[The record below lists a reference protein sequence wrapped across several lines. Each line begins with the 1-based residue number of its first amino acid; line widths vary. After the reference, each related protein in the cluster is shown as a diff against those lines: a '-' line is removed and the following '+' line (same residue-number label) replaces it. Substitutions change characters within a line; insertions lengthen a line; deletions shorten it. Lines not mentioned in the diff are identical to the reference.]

1 MRILLYT
8 GKGGV
13 GKTSI
18 AAATAVKLAKE
29 GKKVLIMSTD
39 QAHSLGDSFAV
50 KLSNERTEICENLF
64 ATEIDCV
71 EESEKAW
78 GHMQSWMN
86 AMLTSKGGGGIEAD
100 ELLAFPGLDEL
111 FSLLKILDIEEK
123 GEYDVLIVDC
133 APTGETLSLLKYPE
147 MFEHAML
154 TILPV
159 KKKAATAVGPAV
171 EKFMKIPMPGAEVF
185 DELGVL
191 TERLVKLRSL
201 MTNHEVLSIRIV
213 TTPEK
218 IVVRESKRNFSCL
231 HLFGYN
237 VDALIVNK
245 VYPQEALSGYF
256 SRWKQLQEEGL
267 ADIKESFS
275 DIPVFL
281 VPLFPREIRTVPI
294 LQMVADEI
302 FSGTDA
308 SLVLFDQKIF
318 DVGKDE
324 GGSYMTLFLAF
335 ADKSDL
341 AVEQTEDGFSVGIR
355 NEHRKFTIPDSL
367 KGKDISGAKYEG
379 GVLKIRFA

>member
-1 MRILLYT
+1 MRIILYT

-13 GKTSI
+13 GKTSL
-18 AAATAVKLAKE
+18 AAATAVKLACE
-29 GKKVLIMSTD
+29 GKRVLIMSTD
-39 QAHSLGDSFAV
+39 QAHSLGDSFDL
-50 KLSNERTEICENLF
+50 KLSNEPAEIQENLW

-86 AMLTSKGGGGIEAD
+86 AMLTTKGGGGIEAD

-111 FSLLKILDIEEK
+111 FSLLKILEIEEK

-147 MFEHAML
+147 MFETAML
-154 TILPV
+154 SILPV
-159 KKKAATAVGPAV
+159 KKKAATAVGPTI
-171 EKFMKIPMPGAEVF
+171 EKLMKIPMPGAEVF

-191 TERLVKLRSL
+191 TERLVKLRAL
-201 MTNHEVLSIRIV
+201 MTDHSLLSIRIV

-218 IVVRESKRNFSCL
+218 IVIREAKCNFSCL

-237 VDALIVNK
+237 VDALLVNK
-245 VYPQEALSGYF
+245 VYPKDALNGYF

-281 VPLFPREIRTVPI
+281 VPLFPREIRTVPV
-294 LQMVADEI
+294 LRTVAEEV
-302 FSGTDA
+302 FAGKDA
-308 SLVLFDQKIF
+308 ASVLFDQKIF
-318 DVGKDE
+318 DIGKDE
-324 GGSYMTLFLAF
+324 SGSYMSLYLAF

-341 AVEQTEDGFSVGIR
+341 QVEQTEDGFTVGIR
-355 NEHRKFTIPDSL
+355 NEYRKFTIPDAM
-367 KGKDISGAKYEG
+367 KGKNIHGAKYEAG
-379 GVLKIRFA
+379 ILKIRFA

>member
-18 AAATAVKLAKE
+18 AAATAVKLASE

-39 QAHSLGDSFAV
+39 QAHSLGDSLDI
-50 KLSNERTEICENLF
+50 KLSNDVTPISDNLF
-64 ATEIDCV
+64 ATEIDSV

-86 AMLTSKGGGGIEAD
+86 AMLTSKGGAGIEAD
-100 ELLAFPGLDEL
+100 ELLAFPGLEEL

-147 MFEHAML
+147 MFETAMMS
-154 TILPV
+154 ILPM
-159 KKKAATAVGPAV
+159 KKKAAMAVGPAI
-171 EKFMKIPMPGAEVF
+171 EKLMKIPMPKGEVF

-191 TERLVKLRSL
+191 TERLVKLRAL
-201 MTNHEVLSIRIV
+201 MTNHKVLSIRIV

-231 HLFGYN
+231 HLYGYN

-245 VYPQEALSGYF
+245 VYPKEALDGYF
-256 SRWKQLQEEGL
+256 SQWKKLQEEGL
-267 ADIKESFS
+267 ADIKESFG
-275 DIPVFL
+275 DLPIFL
-281 VPLFPREIRTVPI
+281 VPLLSEEIRTVPV
-294 LQMVADEI
+294 LQKVGENLFAGADAAAI
-302 FSGTDA
+302 
-308 SLVLFDQKIF
+308 LFDSQIF
-318 DVGKDE
+318 TVGKDE
-324 GGSYMTLFLAF
+324 DGSFMTLHLAF

-341 AVEQTEDGFSVGIR
+341 EVE
-355 NEHRKFTIPDSL
+355 
-367 KGKDISGAKYEG
+367 
-379 GVLKIRFA
+379 

>member
-294 LQMVADEI
+294 LQMVAEEI

>member
-1 MRILLYT
+1 MRIILYT

-13 GKTSI
+13 GKTSL
-18 AAATAVKLAKE
+18 AAATAVKLACE
-29 GKKVLIMSTD
+29 GKRVLIMSTD
-39 QAHSLGDSFAV
+39 QAHSLGDSFDL
-50 KLSNERTEICENLF
+50 KLSNEPAEIQRKPW

-86 AMLTSKGGGGIEAD
+86 AMLTTKGGGGIEAD

-111 FSLLKILDIEEK
+111 FSLLKILEIEEK

-147 MFEHAML
+147 MFETAML
-154 TILPV
+154 SILPV
-159 KKKAATAVGPAV
+159 KKKAATAVGPTI
-171 EKFMKIPMPGAEVF
+171 EKLMKIPMPGAEVF

-191 TERLVKLRSL
+191 TERLVKLRAL
-201 MTNHEVLSIRIV
+201 MTDHSLLSIRIV

-218 IVVRESKRNFSCL
+218 IVIREAKCNFSCL

-237 VDALIVNK
+237 VDALLVNK
-245 VYPQEALSGYF
+245 VYPKDALNGYF

-281 VPLFPREIRTVPI
+281 VRYFPGRSGRYLFCGPSRRRSSPGRMPRVYFSIRRFSISVRMSPALICRCILPSPI
-294 LQMVADEI
+294 KAICRSNRLRMDLRWV
-302 FSGTDA
+302 SGM
-308 SLVLFDQKIF
+308 SI
-318 DVGKDE
+318 
-324 GGSYMTLFLAF
+324 GSSPYRM
-335 ADKSDL
+335 
-341 AVEQTEDGFSVGIR
+341 R
-355 NEHRKFTIPDSL
+355 
-367 KGKDISGAKYEG
+367 
-379 GVLKIRFA
+379 

>member
-29 GKKVLIMSTD
+29 RKKVLIMSTD

-294 LQMVADEI
+294 LQMVAEEI